1 MWGLRW
7 WWFIRWDVLGAVDL
21 VVHVRIGVVEGPDD
35 LFVRRDP
42 NEHPV
47 PSRADEGIA
56 VQHPLGATKAI

>member
-35 LFVRRDP
+35 LHVWRDP